1 MFIFHF
7 FSTGDRQW
15 ELWRCLPGQA
25 LRDWR
30 NGGHQ
35 ESVAGQAFQ
44 EPRTADNETLGAL
57 QHCQGQSILSF
68 FTPESRFHEIC
79 GCFVLLCQT
88 KLKWFMVQDQFL
100 PAAQQYGQGMGKNFR
115 WRRFRQLD
123 FDQQS

>member
-1 MFIFHF
+1 MLIFLF
-7 FSTGDRQW
+7 FFTGDRQW
-15 ELWRCLPGQA
+15 ELRRCLPGQA

-68 FTPESRFHEIC
+68 FTQKVGLMKAVAVVFCIARQSLSGGTKPIFTSRATVWSRN
-79 GCFVLLCQT
+79 G
-88 KLKWFMVQDQFL
+88 
-100 PAAQQYGQGMGKNFR
+100 
-115 WRRFRQLD
+115 
-123 FDQQS
+123 